1 MTIAGIPSKKT
12 FIGPRLRELRK
23 ERGETQAA
31 MAKSLGISATYVNLL
46 ENNQRS
52 LSLQVLMRFSDVYGV
67 DWRDLVEDDT
77 PNLLA
82 DLRNAMQDPIF
93 GDEKADLQE
102 LRAALDHCPKL
113 ARNMLRLHK
122 TYRVLSERILTTD
135 PSDDSEAPSMF
146 GVSPEAIVHD
156 LFRRH
161 HNHFPTLETAAETFR
176 SGEDIPA
183 DEVYSYL
190 KGRLDRDYGIA
201 VIPVPVTDLPDTLR
215 YYDEAGKRILLSD
228 ALDYPNRVFQ
238 LTHVLSLL
246 AHGDAIDAVIEDA
259 SISDPRGQARCRVEL
274 ANYFAAATLMP
285 YDAFLTAA
293 KTNRYDFD
301 HLAALFGV
309 SFEQACHRATT
320 LQRKSDQGVPFF
332 FLRIDKAGNV
342 TKRFNA
348 TGFHLAEH
356 GGACPR
362 WDIHLCF
369 RTPGRTLSQFVEMP
383 DGSKYFTINR
393 TVDRPSYG
401 YRSQDNR
408 LAITLG
414 CSIEHAS
421 KLIYAS
427 LYQMNDPDLT
437 TPIGINCRLCPR
449 QHCAQRAHQ
458 PVHLELPIDENRR
471 GRTRFES

>member
-1 MTIAGIPSKKT
+1 MINAKVPNKKT
-12 FIGPRLRELRK
+12 FVGPRLRELRK

-31 MAKSLGISATYVNLL
+31 MAQSLGISATYINLL

-122 TYRVLSERILTTD
+122 NYRVLSERILTA
-135 PSDDSEAPSMF
+135 DSLEAAAAQPMF
-146 GVSPEAIVHD
+146 SVTPEAIVHD
-156 LFRRH
+156 LFRNK
-161 HNHFPTLETAAETFR
+161 HNHFPALEIAAEEFR
-176 SGEDIPA
+176 SGEKIA
-183 DEVYSYL
+183 TDEVYSYL
-190 KGRLDRDYGIA
+190 KRRLDHDYGIA
-201 VIPVPVTDLPDTLR
+201 VVPVPVTDLPDTLR
-215 YYDEAGKRILLSD
+215 YYDEAGKRILISD
-228 ALDYPNRVFQ
+228 ILDYPNRVFQ
-238 LTHVLSLL
+238 LTHVLGLL
-246 AHGDAIDAVIEDA
+246 CYGDTIDAVIDEAGINDQ
-259 SISDPRGQARCRVEL
+259 RGQARCRVEL

-285 YDAFLTAA
+285 YDTFLTAA
-293 KTNRYDFD
+293 KNNLYDFD

-320 LQRKSDQGVPFF
+320 LQREGDQGIPFF

-401 YRSQDNR
+401 YQSQDNR
-408 LAITLG
+408 LAVTLG

-427 LYQMNDPDLT
+427 LYQMNDPHLS
-437 TPIGINCRLCPR
+437 TPIGINCRMCPR
-449 QHCAQRAHQ
+449 QNCAQRAHQ
-458 PVHLELPIDENRR
+458 PLHLELPIDENRR

>member
-1 MTIAGIPSKKT
+1 MSSKAPSSNKT
-12 FIGPRLRELRK
+12 FVGPRLRQLRK
-23 ERGETQAA
+23 ERGETQTA
-31 MAKSLGISATYVNLL
+31 MAKSLGISATYINLL

-52 LSLQVLMRFSDVYGV
+52 LSLQVLMRLSEVYGV
-67 DWRDLVEDDT
+67 DWRELIEDDST
-77 PNLLA
+77 NVLA

-93 GDEKADLQE
+93 GEDKPDLQE
-102 LRAALDHCPKL
+102 LRAALDHSPRL
-113 ARNMLRLHK
+113 TRSLLHLHK
-122 TYRVLSERILTTD
+122 TYRTLSQRILTT
-135 PSDDSEAPSMF
+135 SSKDDESSEMF
-146 GVSPEAIVHD
+146 RVTPEAMVHD
-156 LFRRH
+156 LFRKNR
-161 HNHFPTLETAAETFR
+161 NHFSLLEAAANEFR
-176 SGEDIPA
+176 KGEDITT

-190 KGRLDRDYGIA
+190 KARLDRKFGIA
-201 VIPVPVTDLPDTLR
+201 VIPVSVTDLPDTLR
-215 YYDEAGKRILLSD
+215 YYDEAGRRVLLSD

-238 LTHVLSLL
+238 LTHVLGLL
-246 AHGDAIDAVIEDA
+246 EHGGTIDSVVEDA
-259 SISDPRGQARCRVEL
+259 GIDDPRGQARCRVEL
-274 ANYFAAATLMP
+274 ANYFAAAVLMP
-285 YDAFLTAA
+285 YDAFLDAA
-293 KTNRYDFD
+293 QVNLYDFD

-320 LQRKSDQGVPFF
+320 LQREGNQGVPFF

-348 TGFHLAEH
+348 TSFHLAEH

-369 RTPGRTLSQFVEMP
+369 RTPGRILSQFVEMP

-393 TVDRPSYG
+393 TVDRPSVG

-414 CSIEHAS
+414 CSINNAS

-427 LYQMNDPDLT
+427 LYQLTDPHLT
-437 TPIGINCRLCPR
+437 TPIGINCRQCPR

-458 PVHLELPIDENRR
+458 PIHLDLPIDENRR
-471 GRTRFES
+471 GSTRFES

>member
-1 MTIAGIPSKKT
+1 MTTARIPSKKT
-12 FIGPRLRELRK
+12 FVGPRLRELRK

-31 MAKSLGISATYVNLL
+31 MAHALGISATYINLL

-67 DWRDLVEDDT
+67 DWRDLIDDESPT
-77 PNLLA
+77 LLA
-82 DLRNAMQDPIF
+82 DLRNALQDPIF
-93 GDEKADLQE
+93 GEDKADLQE

-113 ARNMLRLHK
+113 TRNLLSLHK

-135 PSDDSEAPSMF
+135 SAGDDETPSMF
-146 GVSPEAIVHD
+146 GVTPEAMVHD
-156 LFRRH
+156 LFRRNR
-161 HNHFPTLETAAETFR
+161 NHFPTLEAAAEAFR
-176 SGEDIPA
+176 SGEKIA
-183 DEVYSYL
+183 TDEVYTYL
-190 KGRLDRDYGIA
+190 KGRLQRDFGIT

-215 YYDEAGKRILLSD
+215 YYDEAAKRILLSD
-228 ALDYPNRVFQ
+228 VLDYQNRVFQ
-238 LTHVLSLL
+238 LTHVLGLL
-246 AHGDAIDAVIEDA
+246 DYGDAIDAVIEGT
-259 SISDPRGQARCRVEL
+259 SIDDPRGQARCRVEL

-285 YDAFLTAA
+285 YDAFLNAA

-309 SFEQACHRATT
+309 SFEQACQRATT
-320 LQRKSDQGVPFF
+320 LQREGDQGVPFF

-393 TVDRPSYG
+393 TVDRPSHG

-427 LYQMNDPDLT
+427 LYQMTDPDLA

-458 PVHLELPIDENRR
+458 PVHLDLPIDENRR
-471 GRTRFES
+471 GQTRFES